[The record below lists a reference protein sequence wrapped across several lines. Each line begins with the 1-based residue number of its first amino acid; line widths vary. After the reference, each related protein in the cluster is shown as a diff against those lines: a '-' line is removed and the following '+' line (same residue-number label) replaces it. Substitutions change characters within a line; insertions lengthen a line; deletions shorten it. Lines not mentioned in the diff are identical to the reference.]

1 MRIFF
6 SLTLL
11 ICSALAFQPQT
22 LWANRNSKS
31 SADFQQAE
39 DSLNVL
45 AKEMF
50 TSIVPNGKM
59 DAGFAFAK
67 LLYKTL
73 QEPGSF
79 NYQFDSLGKQ
89 IRVLSSED
97 KSFRIFNWLVSP
109 EQNTVRYYGI
119 IQTPDGLFP
128 LVNFADRLIES
139 KTLETDILDKKHWF
153 GAEYYKIKT
162 EKADGKKY
170 YFLFGLNSDGI
181 YSNKKL
187 LDVLTFGDNGPVF
200 GAPVFQFPS
209 ESGTLQTQTRIV
221 WQYKKTASFSLDFDT
236 ERNIIAFDDL
246 HSRISNPLRKDTYVP
261 TGRIDGLKWQNG
273 HWVYIENVITPMKL
287 RDGQAPIN
295 GVIQK

>member
-6 SLTLL
+6 SITLL
-11 ICSALAFQPQT
+11 ICSAFVLQPQT
-22 LWANRNSKS
+22 SWANRNTENSTV
-31 SADFQQAE
+31 FQSAE
-39 DSLNVL
+39 DSLNFL
-45 AKEMF
+45 AQEMF

-79 NYQFDSLGKQ
+79 DYQFDSLGKQ
-89 IRVLSSED
+89 IRIIYPED

-109 EQNTVRYYGI
+109 EANIVRYYGI

-128 LVNFADRLIES
+128 LTNFADRLMES
-139 KTLETDILDKKHWF
+139 NAVQTEILDTKHWL
-153 GAEYYKIKT
+153 GAEYYKIRT

-170 YFLFGLNSDGI
+170 YFLFGINLNGT

-187 LDVLTFGDNGPVF
+187 LDVLSFGEDGPVF

-209 ESGTLQTQTRIV
+209 ESGSLQTQARII
-221 WQYKKTASFSLDFDT
+221 WQYKKTASLTLDFDT
-236 ERNIIAFDDL
+236 ERNIIAFDEL

-261 TGRIDGLKWQNG
+261 TGKINGLKWERG

-295 GVIQK
+295 GVIPK